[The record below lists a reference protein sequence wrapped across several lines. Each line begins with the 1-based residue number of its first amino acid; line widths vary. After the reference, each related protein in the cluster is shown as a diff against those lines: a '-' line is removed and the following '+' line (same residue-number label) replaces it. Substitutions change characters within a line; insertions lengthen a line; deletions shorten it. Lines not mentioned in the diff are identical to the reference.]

1 MLTKMLMIRLLFLK
15 NMFLLFKLVIFHNN
29 IKLVKLDVNLLQ
41 WMKIY
46 YFKDYKNMEVKNWR
60 QFKKN
65 FYGKKH

>member
-1 MLTKMLMIRLLFLK
+1 MSTKMLMIRLLFLK

>member
-1 MLTKMLMIRLLFLK
+1 
-15 NMFLLFKLVIFHNN
+15 MFLLFKLVIFHNN